1 MHSQRKQKEKKRKN
15 AGFWF
20 IKDNQLY
27 DFFSDY
33 DDDKYREAENEI
45 IFFFGS
51 KLISHSKHT
60 YTQIR

>member
-45 IFFFGS
+45 IFFFW
-51 KLISHSKHT
+51 L
-60 YTQIR
+60 